1 MTRCPIYV
9 RFPFDLK
16 AAENFPA
23 FGHPCPNGPNRLY
36 LSLVLIGLPVVPLHR
51 RKEHTLVLPWPGRAF
66 PKSRCG
72 NRVPLLDSRNITA
85 QQASA
90 FFDVALRHIL
100 LFSKSFSLSA
110 MNIGNASNFFGL
122 ILKHSASSLV
132 LEIVSGHQFQRTKER
147 GVIPSGTPIRNT
159 YIEQLLR
166 GSGIRKTHLQ
176 SLCVCKREV

>member
-122 ILKHSASSLV
+122 I
-132 LEIVSGHQFQRTKER
+132 
-147 GVIPSGTPIRNT
+147 P
-159 YIEQLLR
+159 QLLVR
-166 GSGIRKTHLQ
+166 LRTIRARLDVESEYKIRVLSFYSSNTPLHPLY
-176 SLCVCKREV
+176 SRS